1 MYPEKTLIQ
10 KDTCTPMFT
19 AALSAKGK
27 TQRQPKCPLTDEWMK
42 EMRSVYTVECYSDIE
57 RMTSCHL
64 QQRGWTYRLS
74 YEVKQDKERQIY
86 DITSRWNLKEMIQMN
101 LFTK

>member
-1 MYPEKTLIQ
+1 MSINSGMDKDDVVHIHNRTLLSHEK
-10 KDTCTPMFT
+10 
-19 AALSAKGK
+19 
-27 TQRQPKCPLTDEWMK
+27 RMK
-42 EMRSVYTVECYSDIE
+42 Q
-57 RMTSCHL
+57 CHL